1 MRANYKVC
9 IIVIII
15 WNYNFTCVNE
25 FQMYSI
31 SFIREN
37 EILIRFNPL
46 TFLFHII
53 DFNLKRINLYPH
65 KEWFFYNYIF
75 FNNAIIALYIQEII
89 VRYDNAIR
97 TERTLIQKNNIYWRQ
112 THTKHIEIIYSHIY
126 NAYTPFISHR
136 KAYSCK

>member
-37 EILIRFNPL
+37 EVLIRFNPL

-65 KEWFFYNYIF
+65 KE
-75 FNNAIIALYIQEII
+75 
-89 VRYDNAIR
+89 
-97 TERTLIQKNNIYWRQ
+97 
-112 THTKHIEIIYSHIY
+112 
-126 NAYTPFISHR
+126 
-136 KAYSCK
+136 

>member
-15 WNYNFTCVNE
+15 WNYNFTCVNDK
-25 FQMYSI
+25 MYSI

-37 EILIRFNPL
+37 EVLIRFNPL

-75 FNNAIIALYIQEII
+75 FNNTIIALHIQEII
-89 VRYDNAIR
+89 VRYDNAMR
-97 TERTLIQKNNIYWRQ
+97 TERTLIQK
-112 THTKHIEIIYSHIY
+112 K
-126 NAYTPFISHR
+126 
-136 KAYSCK
+136 

>member
-37 EILIRFNPL
+37 EVLIRFNPL

-65 KEWFFYNYIF
+65 KEWSFIIIFFLIMPLLHYIF
-75 FNNAIIALYIQEII
+75 KKLSFDMIMPCELKE
-89 VRYDNAIR
+89 
-97 TERTLIQKNNIYWRQ
+97 L
-112 THTKHIEIIYSHIY
+112 
-126 NAYTPFISHR
+126 
-136 KAYSCK
+136 